1 MCMVRKSLGREQGWL
16 EQKEEAI
23 RKGEDGCVR
32 YRLVEQN
39 LGGLSLSNSG
49 KWKVIIRL

>member
-1 MCMVRKSLGREQGWL
+1 MCMVRKSLGR

-32 YRLVEQN
+32 YRLIEQN
-39 LGGLSLSNSG
+39 LGGLSLSSG
-49 KWKVIIRL
+49 KRKVIIRL